1 METVSTAFGKA
12 TLTLETGKLAKQ
24 ANGSILVRY
33 GDTVVLVAA
42 TADKGS
48 GVGADF
54 FPLSVHYVEK
64 AYAAGRIPG
73 GFFKREGRLSESE
86 TLTSRLIDRPLRP
99 SFDENYLAET
109 MIMATVLSSDQDNAP
124 DIAAMIGAS
133 AALCVSDIPFYQPI
147 GGIRVGRIN
156 GEFVVNPTATELEES
171 ELNIIMAASKDAI
184 LMVEGEAKEVSEEVM
199 LDALWFGQEQVQPI
213 IRIQEELMQRCG
225 KPKREVAI
233 PEINEELHT
242 KVTAASQPKLVEALQ
257 ITEKQERYQRL
268 DAVVDEV
275 LAEVFPE
282 GSEPSNDDIG
292 QAKSSISSVKKKVM
306 RERILKDQIRIDG
319 RGPKDIRQID
329 CEARILPRAHGSALF
344 TRGETQALGVVTLG
358 TKEDEQLIDSLHGVS
373 YKNFML
379 HYNFPSFCVGEAR
392 PPRGPGRREIGHG
405 HLAERGLSH
414 LLPTREEFPY
424 TIRLVSEVL
433 ESNGSSSMAT
443 VCSGSLAMMDA
454 GIPLKAAAA
463 GIAMGLIYD
472 DGQTSILSDIL
483 GDEDHL
489 GDMDFKVAGTND
501 GITALQMDIK
511 IEGITKEIMQIA
523 LNQAQGARKHILSV
537 MDEAISGA
545 REDISEFAPRIHTMK
560 ISSDKI
566 KDVIGKGGAVI
577 RALCEET
584 GTTIEIEDDGT
595 IKIAATEGAA
605 AKEAIRRI
613 EEITAEVEVG
623 RIYQGKVARLAD
635 FGAFVTILPGKDG
648 LVHISQ
654 IADKRVE
661 KVSDYLTE
669 GQEVPVKVL
678 EIDRQGRVRLSM
690 KEAVE
695 TPAEGEA
702 PAAE

>member
-48 GVGADF
+48 GIGADF

-156 GEFVVNPTATELEES
+156 GEFVVNPTPAELEES

-233 PEINEELHT
+233 PEIDEELHT

-292 QAKSSISSVKKKVM
+292 QAKSSISSVKKNVM

-373 YKNFML
+373 YRNFML

-414 LLPTREEFPY
+414 LLPSREEFPY

-489 GDMDFKVAGTND
+489 GDMDFKVVGTTT

-511 IEGITKEIMQIA
+511 IKGLTREIVKASLEQACEGR
-523 LNQAQGARKHILSV
+523 LHILKIMGDTLEQSR
-537 MDEAISGA
+537 AGLS
-545 REDISEFAPRIHTMK
+545 SYAPRFITHKIPPDK
-560 ISSDKI
+560 ISI
-566 KDVIGKGGAVI
+566 VIGPGGKMIKSIVE
-577 RALCEET
+577 RT
-584 GTTIEIEDDGT
+584 GVKINISDDGLVS
-595 IKIAATEGAA
+595 IASGDHKAVDAA
-605 AKEAIRRI
+605 L
-613 EEITAEVEVG
+613 EIVRDLTRTVEIGTVYDG
-623 RIYQGKVARLAD
+623 IVKRVVD
-635 FGAFVTILPGKDG
+635 FGAFVEVFPGTEG
-648 LVHISQ
+648 LVHISNL
-654 IADKRVE
+654 AE
-661 KVSDYLTE
+661 
-669 GQEVPVKVL
+669 
-678 EIDRQGRVRLSM
+678 GRVRAVTDVVREGDTVKVKAMGLDKRGKLQLSI
-690 KEAVE
+690 KDV
-695 TPAEGEA
+695 
-702 PAAE
+702 

>member
-156 GEFVVNPTATELEES
+156 GEFVVNPTPAELEES

-225 KPKREVAI
+225 KPKREVAM
-233 PEINEELHT
+233 PEIDEELHT

-282 GSEPSNDDIG
+282 GSEPSNDYIG

-329 CEARILPRAHGSALF
+329 CEVRILPRAHGSALF

-373 YKNFML
+373 YRNFML

-489 GDMDFKVAGTND
+489 GDMDFKVVGTTT

-511 IEGITKEIMQIA
+511 IKGLTREIVKASLEQACEGR
-523 LNQAQGARKHILSV
+523 LHILKIMGDTLEQSR
-537 MDEAISGA
+537 AGLS
-545 REDISEFAPRIHTMK
+545 SYAPRFITHKIPPDK
-560 ISSDKI
+560 ISI
-566 KDVIGKGGAVI
+566 VIGPGGKMIKSIVE
-577 RALCEET
+577 RT
-584 GTTIEIEDDGT
+584 GVKINISDDGLVS
-595 IKIAATEGAA
+595 IASGDHKAVDAA
-605 AKEAIRRI
+605 L
-613 EEITAEVEVG
+613 EIVRDLTRTVEIGTVYDG
-623 RIYQGKVARLAD
+623 IVKRVVD
-635 FGAFVTILPGKDG
+635 FGAFVEVFPGTEG
-648 LVHISQ
+648 LVHISNL
-654 IADKRVE
+654 AE
-661 KVSDYLTE
+661 
-669 GQEVPVKVL
+669 
-678 EIDRQGRVRLSM
+678 GRVRAVTDVVREGDTVKVKAMGLDKRGKLQLSI
-690 KEAVE
+690 KDV
-695 TPAEGEA
+695 
-702 PAAE
+702 

>member
-156 GEFVVNPTATELEES
+156 GEFVVNPTPAELEES

-233 PEINEELHT
+233 PEIDEELHT

-292 QAKSSISSVKKKVM
+292 QAKSSISLVKKKVM

-373 YKNFML
+373 YRNFML

-414 LLPTREEFPY
+414 LLPSREEFPY

-489 GDMDFKVAGTND
+489 GDMDFKVVGTTT

-511 IEGITKEIMQIA
+511 IKGLTREIVKA
-523 LNQAQGARKHILSV
+523 SLEQACDGRLHILKIMGDTLEQSR
-537 MDEAISGA
+537 AGLS
-545 REDISEFAPRIHTMK
+545 SYAPRFITHKIPPDK
-560 ISSDKI
+560 ISI
-566 KDVIGKGGAVI
+566 VIGPGGKMIKSIVE
-577 RALCEET
+577 RT
-584 GTTIEIEDDGT
+584 GVKINISDDGLVS
-595 IKIAATEGAA
+595 IASGDHKAVDAA
-605 AKEAIRRI
+605 L
-613 EEITAEVEVG
+613 EIVRDLTRTVEIGTVYDG
-623 RIYQGKVARLAD
+623 IVKRVVD
-635 FGAFVTILPGKDG
+635 FGAFVEVFPGTEG
-648 LVHISQ
+648 LVHISNL
-654 IADKRVE
+654 AE
-661 KVSDYLTE
+661 
-669 GQEVPVKVL
+669 
-678 EIDRQGRVRLSM
+678 GRVRAVTDVVREGDTVKVKAMGLDKRGKLQLSI
-690 KEAVE
+690 KDV
-695 TPAEGEA
+695 
-702 PAAE
+702 

>member
-156 GEFVVNPTATELEES
+156 GEFVVNPTPAELEES

-233 PEINEELHT
+233 PEIDEELHT

-292 QAKSSISSVKKKVM
+292 QAKSSISSVKKNVM

-373 YKNFML
+373 YRNFML

-414 LLPTREEFPY
+414 LLPSREEFPY

-489 GDMDFKVAGTND
+489 GDMDFKVVGTTT

-511 IEGITKEIMQIA
+511 IKGLTREIVKASLEQACEGRLHIIKIMGDTLEQSRA
-523 LNQAQGARKHILSV
+523 GLS
-537 MDEAISGA
+537 SY
-545 REDISEFAPRIHTMK
+545 APRFITHKIPPDK
-560 ISSDKI
+560 ISI
-566 KDVIGKGGAVI
+566 VIGPGGKMIKSIVE
-577 RALCEET
+577 RT
-584 GTTIEIEDDGT
+584 GVKINISDDGLVS
-595 IKIAATEGAA
+595 IASGDHKAVDAA
-605 AKEAIRRI
+605 L
-613 EEITAEVEVG
+613 EIVRDLTRTVEIGTVYDG
-623 RIYQGKVARLAD
+623 IVKRVVD
-635 FGAFVTILPGKDG
+635 FGAFVEVFPGTEG
-648 LVHISQ
+648 LVHISNL
-654 IADKRVE
+654 AE
-661 KVSDYLTE
+661 
-669 GQEVPVKVL
+669 
-678 EIDRQGRVRLSM
+678 GRVRAVTDVVREGDTIKVKAMGLDKRGKLQLSI
-690 KEAVE
+690 KDV
-695 TPAEGEA
+695 
-702 PAAE
+702 

>member
-156 GEFVVNPTATELEES
+156 GEFVVNPTPAELEES

-225 KPKREVAI
+225 KPKREVAT

-373 YKNFML
+373 YRNFML

-489 GDMDFKVAGTND
+489 GDMDFKVVGTTT

-511 IEGITKEIMQIA
+511 IKGLTREIVKASLEQACEGR
-523 LNQAQGARKHILSV
+523 LHILKIMGDTLEQSR
-537 MDEAISGA
+537 AGLS
-545 REDISEFAPRIHTMK
+545 SYAPRFITHKIPPDK
-560 ISSDKI
+560 ISI
-566 KDVIGKGGAVI
+566 VIGPGGKMIKSIVE
-577 RALCEET
+577 RT
-584 GTTIEIEDDGT
+584 GVKINISDDGLVS
-595 IKIAATEGAA
+595 IASGDHKAVDAA
-605 AKEAIRRI
+605 L
-613 EEITAEVEVG
+613 EIVRDLTRTVEIGTVYDG
-623 RIYQGKVARLAD
+623 LVKRVVD
-635 FGAFVTILPGKDG
+635 FGAFVEVFPGTEG
-648 LVHISQ
+648 LVHISNL
-654 IADKRVE
+654 AE
-661 KVSDYLTE
+661 
-669 GQEVPVKVL
+669 
-678 EIDRQGRVRLSM
+678 GRVRAVTDVVREGDTVKVKAMGLDKRGKLQLSI
-690 KEAVE
+690 KDV
-695 TPAEGEA
+695 
-702 PAAE
+702 

>member
-156 GEFVVNPTATELEES
+156 GEFVVNPTPAELEES

-233 PEINEELHT
+233 PEIDEELHT

-257 ITEKQERYQRL
+257 IIEKQERYQRL

-292 QAKSSISSVKKKVM
+292 QAKSSISSVKKNVM

-373 YKNFML
+373 YRNFML

-414 LLPTREEFPY
+414 LLPSREEFPY

-489 GDMDFKVAGTND
+489 GDMDFKVVGTTT

-511 IEGITKEIMQIA
+511 IKGLTREIVKASLEQACEGRLYILKIMGDTLEQSRA
-523 LNQAQGARKHILSV
+523 GLS
-537 MDEAISGA
+537 SY
-545 REDISEFAPRIHTMK
+545 APRFITHKIPPDK
-560 ISSDKI
+560 ISI
-566 KDVIGKGGAVI
+566 VIGPGGKMIKSIVE
-577 RALCEET
+577 RT
-584 GTTIEIEDDGT
+584 GVKINISDDGLVS
-595 IKIAATEGAA
+595 IASGDHKAVDAA
-605 AKEAIRRI
+605 L
-613 EEITAEVEVG
+613 EIVRDLTRTVEIGTVYDG
-623 RIYQGKVARLAD
+623 IVKRVVD
-635 FGAFVTILPGKDG
+635 FGAFVEVFPGTEG
-648 LVHISQ
+648 LVHISNL
-654 IADKRVE
+654 AE
-661 KVSDYLTE
+661 
-669 GQEVPVKVL
+669 
-678 EIDRQGRVRLSM
+678 GRVRAVTDVVREGDTIKVKAMGLDKRGKLQLSI
-690 KEAVE
+690 KDV
-695 TPAEGEA
+695 
-702 PAAE
+702 

>member
-156 GEFVVNPTATELEES
+156 GEFVVNPTPAELEES

-233 PEINEELHT
+233 PEIDEELHT

-373 YKNFML
+373 YRNFML

-489 GDMDFKVAGTND
+489 GDMDFKVVGTTT

-511 IEGITKEIMQIA
+511 IK
-523 LNQAQGARKHILSV
+523 
-537 MDEAISGA
+537 
-545 REDISEFAPRIHTMK
+545 
-560 ISSDKI
+560 
-566 KDVIGKGGAVI
+566 
-577 RALCEET
+577 
-584 GTTIEIEDDGT
+584 
-595 IKIAATEGAA
+595 
-605 AKEAIRRI
+605 
-613 EEITAEVEVG
+613 
-623 RIYQGKVARLAD
+623 
-635 FGAFVTILPGKDG
+635 
-648 LVHISQ
+648 
-654 IADKRVE
+654 
-661 KVSDYLTE
+661 
-669 GQEVPVKVL
+669 
-678 EIDRQGRVRLSM
+678 
-690 KEAVE
+690 
-695 TPAEGEA
+695 
-702 PAAE
+702 

>member
-156 GEFVVNPTATELEES
+156 GEFVVNPTPAELEES

-233 PEINEELHT
+233 PEIDEELHT

-373 YKNFML
+373 YRNFML

-489 GDMDFKVAGTND
+489 GDMDFKVVGTTT

-511 IEGITKEIMQIA
+511 IKGLTREIVKASLEQACEGR
-523 LNQAQGARKHILSV
+523 LHILKIMGDTLEQSR
-537 MDEAISGA
+537 AGLS
-545 REDISEFAPRIHTMK
+545 SYAPRFITHKIPPDK
-560 ISSDKI
+560 ISI
-566 KDVIGKGGAVI
+566 VIGPGGKMIKSIVE
-577 RALCEET
+577 RT
-584 GTTIEIEDDGT
+584 GVKINISDDGLVS
-595 IKIAATEGAA
+595 IASGDHKAVDAA
-605 AKEAIRRI
+605 L
-613 EEITAEVEVG
+613 EIVRDLTRTVEIGTVYDG
-623 RIYQGKVARLAD
+623 LVKRVVD
-635 FGAFVTILPGKDG
+635 FGAFVEVFPGTEG
-648 LVHISQ
+648 LVHISNL
-654 IADKRVE
+654 AE
-661 KVSDYLTE
+661 
-669 GQEVPVKVL
+669 
-678 EIDRQGRVRLSM
+678 GRVRAVTDVVREGDTVKVKAMGLDKRGKLQLSI
-690 KEAVE
+690 KDV
-695 TPAEGEA
+695 
-702 PAAE
+702 

>member
-109 MIMATVLSSDQDNAP
+109 LIMATVLSSDQDNAP

-156 GEFVVNPTATELEES
+156 GEFVINPTAAELEES

-199 LDALWFGQEQVQPI
+199 LDALWFGQEQIQPI
-213 IRIQEELMQRCG
+213 IQIQEELMQRCG

-233 PEINEELHT
+233 PEIDEELRT
-242 KVTAASQPKLVEALQ
+242 KVTAVSQPKLVEALQ
-257 ITEKQERYQRL
+257 ITEKQERYQQL

-282 GSEPSNDDIG
+282 GSDPSNDDVG
-292 QAKSSISSVKKKVM
+292 QAKSVIGSVKKKIM

-489 GDMDFKVAGTND
+489 GDMDFKVVGTTT

-511 IEGITKEIMQIA
+511 IKGLTREIVKASLEQACEGR
-523 LNQAQGARKHILSV
+523 LHILKIMGDTLEQSR
-537 MDEAISGA
+537 AGLS
-545 REDISEFAPRIHTMK
+545 SYAPRFITHKIPPDK
-560 ISSDKI
+560 ISI
-566 KDVIGKGGAVI
+566 VIGPGGKMIKSIVE
-577 RALCEET
+577 RT
-584 GTTIEIEDDGT
+584 GVKINISDDGLVS
-595 IKIAATEGAA
+595 IASGDHKAVDAA
-605 AKEAIRRI
+605 L
-613 EEITAEVEVG
+613 EIVRDLTRTVEIGTVYDG
-623 RIYQGKVARLAD
+623 IVKRVVD
-635 FGAFVTILPGKDG
+635 FGAFVEVFPGTEG
-648 LVHISQ
+648 LVHISNL
-654 IADKRVE
+654 AE
-661 KVSDYLTE
+661 
-669 GQEVPVKVL
+669 
-678 EIDRQGRVRLSM
+678 GRVRAVTDVVREGDTVKVKAMGLDKRGKLQLSI
-690 KEAVE
+690 KDV
-695 TPAEGEA
+695 
-702 PAAE
+702 

>member
-156 GEFVVNPTATELEES
+156 GEFVVNPTPAELEES

-233 PEINEELHT
+233 PEIDEELHT

-292 QAKSSISSVKKKVM
+292 QAKSSISSVKKNVM

-373 YKNFML
+373 YRNFML

-414 LLPTREEFPY
+414 LLPSREEFPY

-489 GDMDFKVAGTND
+489 GDMDFKVVGTTT

-511 IEGITKEIMQIA
+511 IKGLTREIVKASLEQACEGRLYILKIMGDTLEQSRA
-523 LNQAQGARKHILSV
+523 GLS
-537 MDEAISGA
+537 SY
-545 REDISEFAPRIHTMK
+545 APRFITHKIPPDK
-560 ISSDKI
+560 ISI
-566 KDVIGKGGAVI
+566 VIGPGGKMIKSIVE
-577 RALCEET
+577 RT
-584 GTTIEIEDDGT
+584 GVKINISDDGLVS
-595 IKIAATEGAA
+595 IASGDHKAVDAA
-605 AKEAIRRI
+605 L
-613 EEITAEVEVG
+613 EIVRDLTRTVEIGTVYDG
-623 RIYQGKVARLAD
+623 IVKRVVD
-635 FGAFVTILPGKDG
+635 FGAFVEVFPGTEG
-648 LVHISQ
+648 LVHISNL
-654 IADKRVE
+654 AE
-661 KVSDYLTE
+661 
-669 GQEVPVKVL
+669 
-678 EIDRQGRVRLSM
+678 GRVRAVTDVVREGDTVKVKAMGLDKRGKLQLSI
-690 KEAVE
+690 KDV
-695 TPAEGEA
+695 
-702 PAAE
+702 

>member
-156 GEFVVNPTATELEES
+156 GEFVVNPTPAELEES

-233 PEINEELHT
+233 PEIDEELHT

-282 GSEPSNDDIG
+282 GSEPSNDYIG

-373 YKNFML
+373 YRNFML

-489 GDMDFKVAGTND
+489 GDMDFKVVGTTT

-511 IEGITKEIMQIA
+511 IKGLTREIVKASLEQACEGR
-523 LNQAQGARKHILSV
+523 LHILKIMGDTLEQSR
-537 MDEAISGA
+537 AGLS
-545 REDISEFAPRIHTMK
+545 SYAPRFITHKIPPDK
-560 ISSDKI
+560 ISI
-566 KDVIGKGGAVI
+566 VIGPGGKMIKSIVE
-577 RALCEET
+577 RT
-584 GTTIEIEDDGT
+584 GVKINISDDGLVS
-595 IKIAATEGAA
+595 IASGDHKAVDAA
-605 AKEAIRRI
+605 L
-613 EEITAEVEVG
+613 EIVRDLTRTVEIGTVYDG
-623 RIYQGKVARLAD
+623 LVKRVVD
-635 FGAFVTILPGKDG
+635 FGAFVEVFPGTEG
-648 LVHISQ
+648 LVHISNL
-654 IADKRVE
+654 AE
-661 KVSDYLTE
+661 
-669 GQEVPVKVL
+669 
-678 EIDRQGRVRLSM
+678 GRVRAVTDVVREGDTVKVKAMGLDKRGKLQLSI
-690 KEAVE
+690 KDV
-695 TPAEGEA
+695 
-702 PAAE
+702 

>member
-42 TADKGS
+42 TANKGS

-99 SFDENYLAET
+99 SFDQNYLAET

-156 GEFVVNPTATELEES
+156 GEFVVNPTPAELEES

-225 KPKREVAI
+225 KPKREVTI
-233 PEINEELHT
+233 PEIDEELHT
-242 KVTAASQPKLVEALQ
+242 KVTAASQPKLVKALQ

-373 YKNFML
+373 YRNFML

-414 LLPTREEFPY
+414 LLPSREEFPY

-489 GDMDFKVAGTND
+489 GDMDFKVVGTTT

-511 IEGITKEIMQIA
+511 IKGLTREIVKASLEQACEGRLHIIKIMGDTLEQSRA
-523 LNQAQGARKHILSV
+523 GLS
-537 MDEAISGA
+537 SY
-545 REDISEFAPRIHTMK
+545 APRFITHKIPPDK
-560 ISSDKI
+560 ISI
-566 KDVIGKGGAVI
+566 VIGPGGKMIKSIVE
-577 RALCEET
+577 RT
-584 GTTIEIEDDGT
+584 GVKINISDDGLVS
-595 IKIAATEGAA
+595 IASGDHKAVDAA
-605 AKEAIRRI
+605 L
-613 EEITAEVEVG
+613 EIVRDLTRTVEIGTVYDG
-623 RIYQGKVARLAD
+623 LVKRVVD
-635 FGAFVTILPGKDG
+635 FGAFVEVFPGTEG
-648 LVHISQ
+648 LVHISNL
-654 IADKRVE
+654 AE
-661 KVSDYLTE
+661 
-669 GQEVPVKVL
+669 
-678 EIDRQGRVRLSM
+678 GRVRAVTDVVREGDTVKVKAMGLDKRGKLQLSI
-690 KEAVE
+690 KDV
-695 TPAEGEA
+695 
-702 PAAE
+702 

>member
-156 GEFVVNPTATELEES
+156 GEFVVNPTPAELEES

-225 KPKREVAI
+225 KPKREVAM
-233 PEINEELHT
+233 PEIDEELHT

-282 GSEPSNDDIG
+282 GSEPSNDYIG

-373 YKNFML
+373 YRNFML

-489 GDMDFKVAGTND
+489 GDMDFKVVGTTT

-511 IEGITKEIMQIA
+511 IKGLTREIVKASLEQACEGR
-523 LNQAQGARKHILSV
+523 LHILKIMGDTLEQSR
-537 MDEAISGA
+537 AGLS
-545 REDISEFAPRIHTMK
+545 SYAPRFITHKIPPDK
-560 ISSDKI
+560 ISI
-566 KDVIGKGGAVI
+566 VIGPGGKMIKSIVE
-577 RALCEET
+577 RT
-584 GTTIEIEDDGT
+584 GVKINISDDGLVS
-595 IKIAATEGAA
+595 IASGDHKAVDAA
-605 AKEAIRRI
+605 L
-613 EEITAEVEVG
+613 EIVRDLTRTVEIGTVYDG
-623 RIYQGKVARLAD
+623 LVKRVVD
-635 FGAFVTILPGKDG
+635 FGAFVEVFPGTEG
-648 LVHISQ
+648 LVHISNL
-654 IADKRVE
+654 AE
-661 KVSDYLTE
+661 
-669 GQEVPVKVL
+669 
-678 EIDRQGRVRLSM
+678 GRVRAVTDVVREGDTVKVKAMGLDKRGKLQLSI
-690 KEAVE
+690 KDV
-695 TPAEGEA
+695 
-702 PAAE
+702 

>member
-33 GDTVVLVAA
+33 GDTVALVAA

-109 MIMATVLSSDQDNAP
+109 LIMATVLSSDQDNAP

-199 LDALWFGQEQVQPI
+199 LDALWFGQEQIQPI
-213 IRIQEELMQRCG
+213 IQIQEELMQRCG

-233 PEINEELHT
+233 PEIDEELRT
-242 KVTAASQPKLVEALQ
+242 KVTAASQPKLVGALQ

-282 GSEPSNDDIG
+282 GSEPSNDAVG
-292 QAKSSISSVKKKVM
+292 QAKSVIGSVKKKVM

-489 GDMDFKVAGTND
+489 GDMDFKVVGTTT

-511 IEGITKEIMQIA
+511 IKGLTREIVKASLEQACEGR
-523 LNQAQGARKHILSV
+523 LHILKIMGDTLEQSR
-537 MDEAISGA
+537 AGLS
-545 REDISEFAPRIHTMK
+545 SYAPRFITHKIPPDK
-560 ISSDKI
+560 ISI
-566 KDVIGKGGAVI
+566 VIGPGGKMIKSIVE
-577 RALCEET
+577 RT
-584 GTTIEIEDDGT
+584 GVKINISDDGLVS
-595 IKIAATEGAA
+595 IASGDHKAVDAA
-605 AKEAIRRI
+605 L
-613 EEITAEVEVG
+613 EIVRDLTRTVEIGTVYDG
-623 RIYQGKVARLAD
+623 IVKRVVD
-635 FGAFVTILPGKDG
+635 FGAFVEVFPGTEG
-648 LVHISQ
+648 LVHISNL
-654 IADKRVE
+654 AE
-661 KVSDYLTE
+661 
-669 GQEVPVKVL
+669 
-678 EIDRQGRVRLSM
+678 GRVRAVTDVVREGDTVKVKAMGLDKRGKLQLSI
-690 KEAVE
+690 KDV
-695 TPAEGEA
+695 
-702 PAAE
+702 

>member
-1 METVSTAFGKA
+1 MESVSTTFGKA
-12 TLTLETGKLAKQ
+12 TLILETGKLAKQ

-42 TADKGS
+42 TANKGS
-48 GVGADF
+48 GIGADF

-73 GFFKREGRLSESE
+73 GFFKREGRLSEFE
-86 TLTSRLIDRPLRP
+86 TLTSRIIDRPLRP

-124 DIAAMIGAS
+124 DVAAMIGAS
-133 AALCVSDIPFYQPI
+133 AALCVSDIPFYRPI
-147 GGIRVGRIN
+147 GGIRVGRVN
-156 GEFVVNPTATELEES
+156 GEFVVNPSPAELEES

-199 LDALWFGQEQVQPI
+199 LDALWFGQEKIQPI
-213 IRIQEELMQRCG
+213 IQIQEELMQRCG

-233 PEINEELHT
+233 PKIDEDLRT
-242 KVTAASQPKLVEALQ
+242 KVTAASQPKLEEALK

-275 LAEVFPE
+275 FAEVFPE
-282 GSEPSNDDIG
+282 GSEPSEDTVG
-292 QAKSSISSVKKKVM
+292 QAKSLIGLVKKKVM
-306 RERILKDQIRIDG
+306 RARILKDRIRIDG

-329 CEARILPRAHGSALF
+329 CEARTLPRAHGSALF

-358 TKEDEQLIDSLHGVS
+358 TKEDEQLIDALHGVS
-373 YKNFML
+373 YRNFML

-414 LLPTREEFPY
+414 LLPSKEEFPY

-472 DGQTSILSDIL
+472 DGQTCILSDIL

-489 GDMDFKVAGTND
+489 GDMDFKVVGTTA

-511 IEGITKEIMQIA
+511 IKGLAREIVKASLEQACEGR
-523 LNQAQGARKHILSV
+523 LHILKIMGDTLEQSRTGL
-537 MDEAISGA
+537 S
-545 REDISEFAPRIHTMK
+545 SYAPRFITHKIPTDK
-560 ISSDKI
+560 ISI
-566 KDVIGKGGAVI
+566 VIGPGGKMIKSIVE
-577 RALCEET
+577 RT
-584 GTTIEIEDDGT
+584 GVKINISDDGLVS
-595 IKIAATEGAA
+595 IASGDHKAVDAA
-605 AKEAIRRI
+605 L
-613 EEITAEVEVG
+613 EIVRDLTRTVEIGTVYNG
-623 RIYQGKVARLAD
+623 LVKRVVD
-635 FGAFVTILPGKDG
+635 FGAFVEVFPGTEG
-648 LVHISQ
+648 LVHISNL
-654 IADKRVE
+654 AE
-661 KVSDYLTE
+661 
-669 GQEVPVKVL
+669 
-678 EIDRQGRVRLSM
+678 GRVRAVTDVVREGDTVQVKAMGLDKRGKLQLSI
-690 KEAVE
+690 KDV
-695 TPAEGEA
+695 
-702 PAAE
+702 

>member
-156 GEFVVNPTATELEES
+156 GEFVVNPTPAELEES

-233 PEINEELHT
+233 PEIDEELHT

-292 QAKSSISSVKKKVM
+292 QAKSSISSVKKNVM

-373 YKNFML
+373 YRNFML

-414 LLPTREEFPY
+414 LLPSREEFPY

-489 GDMDFKVAGTND
+489 GDMDFKVVGTTT

-511 IEGITKEIMQIA
+511 IKGLTREIVKASLEQACEGR
-523 LNQAQGARKHILSV
+523 LHILKIMGDTLEQSR
-537 MDEAISGA
+537 AGLS
-545 REDISEFAPRIHTMK
+545 SYAPRFITHKIPPDK
-560 ISSDKI
+560 ISI
-566 KDVIGKGGAVI
+566 VIGPGGKMIKSIVE
-577 RALCEET
+577 RT
-584 GTTIEIEDDGT
+584 GVKINISDDGLVS
-595 IKIAATEGAA
+595 IASGDHKAVDAA
-605 AKEAIRRI
+605 L
-613 EEITAEVEVG
+613 EIVRDLTRTVEIGTVYDG
-623 RIYQGKVARLAD
+623 IVKRVVD
-635 FGAFVTILPGKDG
+635 FGAFVEVFPGTEG
-648 LVHISQ
+648 LVHISNL
-654 IADKRVE
+654 AE
-661 KVSDYLTE
+661 
-669 GQEVPVKVL
+669 
-678 EIDRQGRVRLSM
+678 GRVRAVTDVVREGDTVKVKAMGLDKRGKLQLSI
-690 KEAVE
+690 KDV
-695 TPAEGEA
+695 
-702 PAAE
+702 

>member
-109 MIMATVLSSDQDNAP
+109 LIMATVLSSDQDNAP

-199 LDALWFGQEQVQPI
+199 LDDLWFGQEQIQPI
-213 IRIQEELMQRCG
+213 IQIQEELMQRCG

-233 PEINEELHT
+233 PEIDEELRT

-282 GSEPSNDDIG
+282 GSEPGNDAVG
-292 QAKSSISSVKKKVM
+292 QAKSAIGSVKKKVM

-489 GDMDFKVAGTND
+489 GDMDFKVVGTTT

-511 IEGITKEIMQIA
+511 IKGLTREIVKASLEQACEGR
-523 LNQAQGARKHILSV
+523 LHILKIMGDTLEQSR
-537 MDEAISGA
+537 AGLS
-545 REDISEFAPRIHTMK
+545 SYAPRFITHKIPPDK
-560 ISSDKI
+560 ISI
-566 KDVIGKGGAVI
+566 VIGPGGKMIKSIVE
-577 RALCEET
+577 RT
-584 GTTIEIEDDGT
+584 GVKINISDDGLVS
-595 IKIAATEGAA
+595 IASGDHKAVDAA
-605 AKEAIRRI
+605 L
-613 EEITAEVEVG
+613 EIVRDLTRTVEIGTVYDG
-623 RIYQGKVARLAD
+623 IVKRVVD
-635 FGAFVTILPGKDG
+635 FGAFVEVFPGTEG
-648 LVHISQ
+648 LVHISNL
-654 IADKRVE
+654 AE
-661 KVSDYLTE
+661 
-669 GQEVPVKVL
+669 
-678 EIDRQGRVRLSM
+678 GRVRAVMDVVREGDTVKVKAMGLDKRGKLQLSI
-690 KEAVE
+690 KDV
-695 TPAEGEA
+695 
-702 PAAE
+702 

>member
-109 MIMATVLSSDQDNAP
+109 LIMATVLSSDQDNAP

-156 GEFVVNPTATELEES
+156 GEFVVNPTAAELEES

-199 LDALWFGQEQVQPI
+199 LDALWFGQEQIQPI
-213 IRIQEELMQRCG
+213 IQIQEELMQRCG

-233 PEINEELHT
+233 PEIDEELRT
-242 KVTAASQPKLVEALQ
+242 KVTAVSQPKLVEALQ
-257 ITEKQERYQRL
+257 ITEKQERYQQL

-282 GSEPSNDDIG
+282 GSESSNGDVG
-292 QAKSSISSVKKKVM
+292 QAKSVIGSVKKKVM

-472 DGQTSILSDIL
+472 NGQTSILSDIL

-489 GDMDFKVAGTND
+489 GDMDFKVVGTTT

-511 IEGITKEIMQIA
+511 IKGLTREIVKASLEQACEGR
-523 LNQAQGARKHILSV
+523 LHILKIMGDTLEQSR
-537 MDEAISGA
+537 AGLS
-545 REDISEFAPRIHTMK
+545 SYAPRFITHKIPPDK
-560 ISSDKI
+560 ISI
-566 KDVIGKGGAVI
+566 VIGPGGKMIKSIVE
-577 RALCEET
+577 RT
-584 GTTIEIEDDGT
+584 GVKINISDDGLVS
-595 IKIAATEGAA
+595 IASGDHKAVDAA
-605 AKEAIRRI
+605 L
-613 EEITAEVEVG
+613 EIVRDLTRTVEIGTVYDG
-623 RIYQGKVARLAD
+623 IVKRVVD
-635 FGAFVTILPGKDG
+635 FGAFVEVFPGTEG
-648 LVHISQ
+648 LVHISNL
-654 IADKRVE
+654 AE
-661 KVSDYLTE
+661 
-669 GQEVPVKVL
+669 
-678 EIDRQGRVRLSM
+678 GRVRAVTDVVREGDTVKVKAMGLDKRGKLQLSI
-690 KEAVE
+690 KDV
-695 TPAEGEA
+695 
-702 PAAE
+702 

>member
-156 GEFVVNPTATELEES
+156 GEFVVNPTPAELEES

-233 PEINEELHT
+233 PEIDEELHT

-373 YKNFML
+373 YRNFML

-414 LLPTREEFPY
+414 LLPSREEFPY

-489 GDMDFKVAGTND
+489 GDMDFKVVGTTT

-511 IEGITKEIMQIA
+511 IKGLTREIVKASLEQACEGR
-523 LNQAQGARKHILSV
+523 LHILKIMGDTLEQSR
-537 MDEAISGA
+537 AGLS
-545 REDISEFAPRIHTMK
+545 SYAPRFITHKIPPDK
-560 ISSDKI
+560 ISI
-566 KDVIGKGGAVI
+566 VIGPGGKMIKSIVE
-577 RALCEET
+577 RT
-584 GTTIEIEDDGT
+584 GVKINISDDGLVS
-595 IKIAATEGAA
+595 IASGDHKAVDAA
-605 AKEAIRRI
+605 L
-613 EEITAEVEVG
+613 EIVRDLTRTVEIGTVYDG
-623 RIYQGKVARLAD
+623 IVKRVVD
-635 FGAFVTILPGKDG
+635 FGAFVEVFPGTEG
-648 LVHISQ
+648 LVHISNL
-654 IADKRVE
+654 AE
-661 KVSDYLTE
+661 
-669 GQEVPVKVL
+669 
-678 EIDRQGRVRLSM
+678 GRVRAVTDVVREGDTVKVKAMGLDKRGKLQLSI
-690 KEAVE
+690 KDV
-695 TPAEGEA
+695 
-702 PAAE
+702 

>member
-109 MIMATVLSSDQDNAP
+109 LIMATVLSSDQDNAP

-147 GGIRVGRIN
+147 GGIQVGRIN
-156 GEFVVNPTATELEES
+156 GEFVINPTAAELEES

-199 LDALWFGQEQVQPI
+199 LDALWFGQEQIQPI
-213 IRIQEELMQRCG
+213 IQIQEELMQRCG

-233 PEINEELHT
+233 PEIDEELRT
-242 KVTAASQPKLVEALQ
+242 KVTAVSQPKLMEALQ

-282 GSEPSNDDIG
+282 GSESSNGDVG
-292 QAKSSISSVKKKVM
+292 QAKSVIGSVKKKIM

-472 DGQTSILSDIL
+472 NGQTSILSDIL

-489 GDMDFKVAGTND
+489 GDMDFKVVGTTT

-511 IEGITKEIMQIA
+511 IKGLTREIVKASLEQACEGR
-523 LNQAQGARKHILSV
+523 LHILKIMGDTLEQSR
-537 MDEAISGA
+537 AGLS
-545 REDISEFAPRIHTMK
+545 SYAPRFITHKIPPDK
-560 ISSDKI
+560 ISI
-566 KDVIGKGGAVI
+566 VIGPGGKMIKSIVE
-577 RALCEET
+577 RT
-584 GTTIEIEDDGT
+584 GVKINISDDGLVS
-595 IKIAATEGAA
+595 IASGDHKAVDAA
-605 AKEAIRRI
+605 L
-613 EEITAEVEVG
+613 EIVRDLTRTVEIGTVYDG
-623 RIYQGKVARLAD
+623 IVKRVVD
-635 FGAFVTILPGKDG
+635 FGAFVEVFPGTEG
-648 LVHISQ
+648 LVHISNL
-654 IADKRVE
+654 AE
-661 KVSDYLTE
+661 
-669 GQEVPVKVL
+669 
-678 EIDRQGRVRLSM
+678 GRVRVVTDVVREGDTVKVKAMGLDKRGKLQLSI
-690 KEAVE
+690 KDV
-695 TPAEGEA
+695 
-702 PAAE
+702 

>member
-42 TADKGS
+42 TADKGR

-156 GEFVVNPTATELEES
+156 GEFVVNPTPAELEES

-233 PEINEELHT
+233 PEIDEELHT

-373 YKNFML
+373 YRNFML

-489 GDMDFKVAGTND
+489 GDMDFKVVGTTT

-511 IEGITKEIMQIA
+511 IKGLTREIVKASLEQACEGR
-523 LNQAQGARKHILSV
+523 LHILKIMGDTLEQSR
-537 MDEAISGA
+537 AGLS
-545 REDISEFAPRIHTMK
+545 SYAPRFITHKIPPDK
-560 ISSDKI
+560 ISI
-566 KDVIGKGGAVI
+566 VIGPGGKMIKSIVE
-577 RALCEET
+577 RT
-584 GTTIEIEDDGT
+584 GVKINISDDGLVS
-595 IKIAATEGAA
+595 IASGDHKAVDAA
-605 AKEAIRRI
+605 M
-613 EEITAEVEVG
+613 EIVRDLTRTVEIGTVYDG
-623 RIYQGKVARLAD
+623 LVKRVVD
-635 FGAFVTILPGKDG
+635 FGAFVEVFPGTEG
-648 LVHISQ
+648 LVHISNL
-654 IADKRVE
+654 AE
-661 KVSDYLTE
+661 
-669 GQEVPVKVL
+669 
-678 EIDRQGRVRLSM
+678 GRVRAVTDVVREGDTVKVKAMGLDKRGKLQLSI
-690 KEAVE
+690 KDV
-695 TPAEGEA
+695 
-702 PAAE
+702 

>member
-156 GEFVVNPTATELEES
+156 GEFVVNPTPAELEES

-233 PEINEELHT
+233 PEIDEELHT

-292 QAKSSISSVKKKVM
+292 QAKSSISSVKKNVM

-373 YKNFML
+373 YRNFML

-414 LLPTREEFPY
+414 LLPSKEEFPY

-472 DGQTSILSDIL
+472 NGHTSILSDIL

-489 GDMDFKVAGTND
+489 GDMDFKVVGTTT

-511 IEGITKEIMQIA
+511 IKGLNREIVKASLEQACEGR
-523 LNQAQGARKHILSV
+523 LHILKIMGDTLEQSR
-537 MDEAISGA
+537 AGLS
-545 REDISEFAPRIHTMK
+545 SYAPRFITHKIPPDK
-560 ISSDKI
+560 ISI
-566 KDVIGKGGAVI
+566 VIGPGGKMIKSIVE
-577 RALCEET
+577 RT
-584 GTTIEIEDDGT
+584 GVKINISDDGLVS
-595 IKIAATEGAA
+595 IASGDHKAVDAA
-605 AKEAIRRI
+605 L
-613 EEITAEVEVG
+613 EIVRDLTRTVEIGTVYDG
-623 RIYQGKVARLAD
+623 IVKRVVD
-635 FGAFVTILPGKDG
+635 FGAFVEVFPGTEG
-648 LVHISQ
+648 LVHISNL
-654 IADKRVE
+654 AE
-661 KVSDYLTE
+661 
-669 GQEVPVKVL
+669 
-678 EIDRQGRVRLSM
+678 GRVRAVTDVVREGDTVKVKAMGLDKRGKLQLSI
-690 KEAVE
+690 KDV
-695 TPAEGEA
+695 
-702 PAAE
+702 

>member
-1 METVSTAFGKA
+1 MEIVSTAFGKA

-109 MIMATVLSSDQDNAP
+109 LIMATVLSSDQDNAP

-199 LDALWFGQEQVQPI
+199 LDALWFGQEQIQPI
-213 IRIQEELMQRCG
+213 IQIQEELMQRCG
-225 KPKREVAI
+225 KPKREVAT
-233 PEINEELHT
+233 PEIDEELRT
-242 KVTAASQPKLVEALQ
+242 KVTAVSQPKLVEALQ
-257 ITEKQERYQRL
+257 ITEKQERYQQL

-282 GSEPSNDDIG
+282 GSDPSNDDVG
-292 QAKSSISSVKKKVM
+292 QAKSVIGSVKKKIM

-489 GDMDFKVAGTND
+489 GDMDFKVVGTTT

-511 IEGITKEIMQIA
+511 IKGLTREIVKASLEQACEGR
-523 LNQAQGARKHILSV
+523 LHILKIMGDTLEQSR
-537 MDEAISGA
+537 AGLS
-545 REDISEFAPRIHTMK
+545 SYAPRFITHKIPPDK
-560 ISSDKI
+560 ISI
-566 KDVIGKGGAVI
+566 VIGPGGKMIKSIVE
-577 RALCEET
+577 RT
-584 GTTIEIEDDGT
+584 GVKINISDDGLVS
-595 IKIAATEGAA
+595 IASGDHKAVDAA
-605 AKEAIRRI
+605 L
-613 EEITAEVEVG
+613 EIVRDLTRTVEIGTVYDG
-623 RIYQGKVARLAD
+623 IVKRVVD
-635 FGAFVTILPGKDG
+635 FGAFVEVFPGTEG
-648 LVHISQ
+648 LVHISNL
-654 IADKRVE
+654 AE
-661 KVSDYLTE
+661 
-669 GQEVPVKVL
+669 
-678 EIDRQGRVRLSM
+678 GRVRAVTDVVREGDTVKVKAMGLDKRGKLQLSI
-690 KEAVE
+690 KDV
-695 TPAEGEA
+695 
-702 PAAE
+702 

>member
-156 GEFVVNPTATELEES
+156 GEFVVNPTPAELEES

-233 PEINEELHT
+233 PEIDEELHT

-373 YKNFML
+373 YRNFML

-424 TIRLVSEVL
+424 TIRLVAEVL

-489 GDMDFKVAGTND
+489 GDMDFKVVGTTT

-511 IEGITKEIMQIA
+511 IKGLTREIVKASLEQACEGR
-523 LNQAQGARKHILSV
+523 LHILKIMGDTLEQSR
-537 MDEAISGA
+537 AGLS
-545 REDISEFAPRIHTMK
+545 SYAPRFITHKIPPDK
-560 ISSDKI
+560 ISI
-566 KDVIGKGGAVI
+566 VIGPGGKMIKSIVE
-577 RALCEET
+577 RT
-584 GTTIEIEDDGT
+584 GVKINISDDGLVS
-595 IKIAATEGAA
+595 IASGDHKAVDAA
-605 AKEAIRRI
+605 L
-613 EEITAEVEVG
+613 EIVRDLTRTVEIGTVYDG
-623 RIYQGKVARLAD
+623 LVKRVVD
-635 FGAFVTILPGKDG
+635 FGAFVEVFPGTEG
-648 LVHISQ
+648 LVHISNL
-654 IADKRVE
+654 AE
-661 KVSDYLTE
+661 
-669 GQEVPVKVL
+669 
-678 EIDRQGRVRLSM
+678 GRVRAVTDVVREGDTVKVKAMGLDKRGKLQLSI
-690 KEAVE
+690 KDV
-695 TPAEGEA
+695 
-702 PAAE
+702 

>member
-24 ANGSILVRY
+24 AHGSILVRY

-156 GEFVVNPTATELEES
+156 GEFVVNPTPAELEES

-233 PEINEELHT
+233 PEIDEELHT

-373 YKNFML
+373 YRNFML

-489 GDMDFKVAGTND
+489 GDMDFKVVGTTT

-511 IEGITKEIMQIA
+511 IKGLTREIVKASLEQACEGRLHIRKIMGDTLEQSRA
-523 LNQAQGARKHILSV
+523 GLS
-537 MDEAISGA
+537 SY
-545 REDISEFAPRIHTMK
+545 APRFITHKIPPDK
-560 ISSDKI
+560 ISI
-566 KDVIGKGGAVI
+566 VIGPGGKMIKSIVE
-577 RALCEET
+577 RT
-584 GTTIEIEDDGT
+584 GVKINISDDGLVS
-595 IKIAATEGAA
+595 IASGDHKAVDAA
-605 AKEAIRRI
+605 L
-613 EEITAEVEVG
+613 EIVRDLTRTVEIGTVYDG
-623 RIYQGKVARLAD
+623 LVKRVVD
-635 FGAFVTILPGKDG
+635 FGAFVEVFPGTEG
-648 LVHISQ
+648 LVHISNL
-654 IADKRVE
+654 AE
-661 KVSDYLTE
+661 
-669 GQEVPVKVL
+669 
-678 EIDRQGRVRLSM
+678 GRVRAVTDVVREGDTVKVKAMGLDKRGKLQLSI
-690 KEAVE
+690 KDV
-695 TPAEGEA
+695 
-702 PAAE
+702 

>member
-48 GVGADF
+48 GVGADYI
-54 FPLSVHYVEK
+54 PLSVHYVEK

-109 MIMATVLSSDQDNAP
+109 LIMATVLSSDQDNAP

-199 LDALWFGQEQVQPI
+199 LDALWFGQEQIQPI
-213 IRIQEELMQRCG
+213 IQIQEELMQRCG

-233 PEINEELHT
+233 PEIDEELRT
-242 KVTAASQPKLVEALQ
+242 KVTAVSQPKLVEALQ
-257 ITEKQERYQRL
+257 ITEKQERYQQL

-282 GSEPSNDDIG
+282 GSDPNNDDVG
-292 QAKSSISSVKKKVM
+292 QAKSVIGSVKKKIM

-329 CEARILPRAHGSALF
+329 CEARILPSAHGSALF

-489 GDMDFKVAGTND
+489 GDMDFKVVGTTT

-511 IEGITKEIMQIA
+511 IKGLTREIVKASLEQACEGR
-523 LNQAQGARKHILSV
+523 LHILKIMGDTLEQSR
-537 MDEAISGA
+537 AGLS
-545 REDISEFAPRIHTMK
+545 SYAPRFITHKIPPDK
-560 ISSDKI
+560 ISI
-566 KDVIGKGGAVI
+566 VIGPGGKMIKSIVE
-577 RALCEET
+577 RT
-584 GTTIEIEDDGT
+584 GVKINISDDGLVS
-595 IKIAATEGAA
+595 IASGDHKAVDAA
-605 AKEAIRRI
+605 L
-613 EEITAEVEVG
+613 EIVRDLTRTVEIGTVYDG
-623 RIYQGKVARLAD
+623 IVKRVVD
-635 FGAFVTILPGKDG
+635 FGAFVEVFPGTEG
-648 LVHISQ
+648 LVHISNL
-654 IADKRVE
+654 AE
-661 KVSDYLTE
+661 
-669 GQEVPVKVL
+669 
-678 EIDRQGRVRLSM
+678 GRVRAVTDVIREGDTVKVKAMGLDKRGKLQLSI
-690 KEAVE
+690 KDV
-695 TPAEGEA
+695 
-702 PAAE
+702 

>member
-156 GEFVVNPTATELEES
+156 GEFVVNPTPAELEES

-233 PEINEELHT
+233 PEIDEELHT

-373 YKNFML
+373 YRNFML

-414 LLPTREEFPY
+414 LLPSREEFPY

-489 GDMDFKVAGTND
+489 GDMDFKVVGTTT

-511 IEGITKEIMQIA
+511 IKGLTREIVKASLEQACEGR
-523 LNQAQGARKHILSV
+523 LHILKIMGDTLEQSR
-537 MDEAISGA
+537 AGLS
-545 REDISEFAPRIHTMK
+545 SYAPRFITHKIPPDK
-560 ISSDKI
+560 ISI
-566 KDVIGKGGAVI
+566 VIGPGGKMIKSIVE
-577 RALCEET
+577 RT
-584 GTTIEIEDDGT
+584 GVKINISDDGLVS
-595 IKIAATEGAA
+595 IASGDHKAVDAA
-605 AKEAIRRI
+605 L
-613 EEITAEVEVG
+613 EIVRDLTRTVEIGTVYDG
-623 RIYQGKVARLAD
+623 IVKRVVD
-635 FGAFVTILPGKDG
+635 FGAFVEVFPGTEG
-648 LVHISQ
+648 LVHISNL
-654 IADKRVE
+654 AE
-661 KVSDYLTE
+661 
-669 GQEVPVKVL
+669 
-678 EIDRQGRVRLSM
+678 GRVRAVTDVVREGDTIKVKAMGLDKRGKLQLSI
-690 KEAVE
+690 KDV
-695 TPAEGEA
+695 
-702 PAAE
+702 

>member
-156 GEFVVNPTATELEES
+156 GEFVVNPTPAELEES

-282 GSEPSNDDIG
+282 GSEPSNDYIG

-373 YKNFML
+373 YRNFML

-489 GDMDFKVAGTND
+489 GDMDFKVVGTTT

-511 IEGITKEIMQIA
+511 IKGLTREIVKASLEQACEGR
-523 LNQAQGARKHILSV
+523 LHILKIMGDTLEQSR
-537 MDEAISGA
+537 AGLS
-545 REDISEFAPRIHTMK
+545 SYAPRFITHKIPPDK
-560 ISSDKI
+560 ISI
-566 KDVIGKGGAVI
+566 VIGPGGKMIKSIVE
-577 RALCEET
+577 RT
-584 GTTIEIEDDGT
+584 GVKINISDDGLVS
-595 IKIAATEGAA
+595 IASGDHKAVDAA
-605 AKEAIRRI
+605 L
-613 EEITAEVEVG
+613 EIVRDLTRTVEIGTVYDG
-623 RIYQGKVARLAD
+623 LVKRVVD
-635 FGAFVTILPGKDG
+635 FGAFVEVFPGTEG
-648 LVHISQ
+648 LVHISNL
-654 IADKRVE
+654 AE
-661 KVSDYLTE
+661 
-669 GQEVPVKVL
+669 
-678 EIDRQGRVRLSM
+678 GRVRAVTDVVREGDTVKVKAMGLDKRGKLQLSI
-690 KEAVE
+690 KDV
-695 TPAEGEA
+695 
-702 PAAE
+702 

>member
-24 ANGSILVRY
+24 AHGSILVRY

-156 GEFVVNPTATELEES
+156 GEFVVNPTPAELEES

-233 PEINEELHT
+233 PEIDEELHT

-373 YKNFML
+373 YRNFML

-489 GDMDFKVAGTND
+489 GDMDFKVVGTTT

-511 IEGITKEIMQIA
+511 IKGLTREIVKASLEQACEGR
-523 LNQAQGARKHILSV
+523 LHILKIMGDTLEQSR
-537 MDEAISGA
+537 AGLS
-545 REDISEFAPRIHTMK
+545 SYAPRFITHKIPPDK
-560 ISSDKI
+560 ISI
-566 KDVIGKGGAVI
+566 VIGPGGKMIKSIVE
-577 RALCEET
+577 RT
-584 GTTIEIEDDGT
+584 GVKINISDDGLVS
-595 IKIAATEGAA
+595 IASGDHKAVDAA
-605 AKEAIRRI
+605 L
-613 EEITAEVEVG
+613 EIVRDLTRTVEIGTVYDG
-623 RIYQGKVARLAD
+623 IVKRVVD
-635 FGAFVTILPGKDG
+635 FGAFVEVFPGTEG
-648 LVHISQ
+648 LVHISNL
-654 IADKRVE
+654 AE
-661 KVSDYLTE
+661 
-669 GQEVPVKVL
+669 
-678 EIDRQGRVRLSM
+678 GRVRAVTDVVREGDTVKVKAMGLDKRGKLQLSI
-690 KEAVE
+690 KDV
-695 TPAEGEA
+695 
-702 PAAE
+702 